1 MAGGQLAGA
10 IEREIEPVANRP
22 PQWLSYCLACLFL
35 WGVWGVL
42 AKVAA
47 GRMSPHDEQILFTAG
62 SLPIAAAALWRLKG
76 RLEMDRAGAV
86 CGILNG
92 VFAGL
97 GLVAYYAA
105 MERGPASIVATVTA
119 LFPLLTVV
127 LAAMVLHE
135 RVNRFQLL
143 GIATAL
149 GSILLLAS

>member
-1 MAGGQLAGA
+1 
-10 IEREIEPVANRP
+10 VAKRP
-22 PQWLSYCLACLFL
+22 PQWLTYCLACLLL

-47 GRMSPHDEQILFTAG
+47 GRMSPYDEQILFTFG
-62 SLPIAAAALWRLKG
+62 SLPVAAAALWRLKG
-76 RLEMDRAGAV
+76 RLEMNRSGAV

-92 VFAGL
+92 IFAGL

-105 MERGPASIVATVTA
+105 MEQGPASIVATVTA
-119 LFPLLTVV
+119 LFPLLTVMLATIV
-127 LAAMVLHE
+127 LRE
-135 RVNRFQLL
+135 RVNRFQLV